1 MQALS
6 VCTGDQIRHY
16 VIFHDQVWE
25 NNRGNLR
32 ITSFFS
38 SFHKIVKLD
47 VSRSQNQ
54 GYALQPEGPRFDKL
68 EEMIEHY
75 HDFNLP
81 KCDAKLTRPH
91 RSWSVQTT
99 WLEKIFKLTK
109 KKEKKSLLVN
119 RVLVWIAS
127 NDNSCLCSCLVQR
140 KTEGAVQPSKYLLY
154 SYNSLSYPGL
164 S

>member
-6 VCTGDQIRHY
+6 VCTGDQIRQY

-109 KKEKKSLLVN
+109 KKEKK
-119 RVLVWIAS
+119 AY
-127 NDNSCLCSCLVQR
+127 
-140 KTEGAVQPSKYLLY
+140 K
-154 SYNSLSYPGL
+154 
-164 S
+164 

>member
-47 VSRSQNQ
+47 VSRSHNQ

-109 KKEKKSLLVN
+109 KKEKESLLVN

-127 NDNSCLCSCLVQR
+127 NDNSCLCSSLVQR

-154 SYNSLSYPGL
+154 SYNSLSDPGL

>member
-6 VCTGDQIRHY
+6 VCIGDRIRHY
-16 VIFHDQVWE
+16 VICHHQVWE

-47 VSRSQNQ
+47 ASRSQNQ
-54 GYALQPEGPRFDKL
+54 GYTLQPEGPRFDKL

-109 KKEKKSLLVN
+109 KKKEKKKPISKSSACYDCKQWQFLFMLF
-119 RVLVWIAS
+119 
-127 NDNSCLCSCLVQR
+127 SCTKENWRRSAAFEIFTL
-140 KTEGAVQPSKYLLY
+140 
-154 SYNSLSYPGL
+154 
-164 S
+164 

>member
-6 VCTGDQIRHY
+6 VCTGDRIRHY

-25 NNRGNLR
+25 SNWGNLR
-32 ITSFFS
+32 VTSFFS
-38 SFHKIVKLD
+38 SIHKIVKL
-47 VSRSQNQ
+47 VTSRPQNQ

-81 KCDAKLTRPH
+81 KCDSKLTRPF
-91 RSWSVQTT
+91 RSWSMHTT
-99 WLEKIFKLTK
+99 WIFKM
-109 KKEKKSLLVN
+109 KKENLQVN
-119 RVLVWIAS
+119 RVLVRIAN
-127 NDNSCLCSCLVQR
+127 NDNSRLCTSLVKR
-140 KTEGAVQPSKYLLY
+140 KTEGAVQLSKYLLY
-154 SYNSLSYPGL
+154 FCNSLSYPGL

>member
-38 SFHKIVKLD
+38 SFHKIVKFD

-109 KKEKKSLLVN
+109 KKEKKSVLVN

-127 NDNSCLCSCLVQR
+127 NDNSCLCSSLVQR